1 MPSNVGSDDSGSVV
15 AAVSIKKKKK
25 KKKRINP
32 KIKNRIQEL
41 RIVLILV
48 PAFTD

>member
-1 MPSNVGSDDSGSVV
+1 MGSDDSGSVV
-15 AAVSIKKKKK
+15 AAVSIKKK

>member
-1 MPSNVGSDDSGSVV
+1 MGSDDSGSVV

-25 KKKRINP
+25 RERERINP
-32 KIKNRIQEL
+32 KIKSRIQEL

-48 PAFTD
+48 PALTD

>member
-1 MPSNVGSDDSGSVV
+1 MGSDDSGSVV
-15 AAVSIKKKKK
+15 AAVSIKKKK